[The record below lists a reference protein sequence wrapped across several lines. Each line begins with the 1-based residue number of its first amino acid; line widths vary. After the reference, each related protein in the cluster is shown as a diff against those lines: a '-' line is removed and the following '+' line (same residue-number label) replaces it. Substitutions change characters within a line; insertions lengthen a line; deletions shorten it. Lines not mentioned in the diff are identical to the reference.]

1 MHLSSDEKWEQTITL
16 WLSDRHL
23 YSLNEVKFLKITFH
37 FKHFYNMLS
46 IFSWSLKL
54 NILLWRKIE
63 EGT

>member
-1 MHLSSDEKWEQTITL
+1 MKNENKPLRYDYLT
-16 WLSDRHL
+16 RHL

-63 EGT
+63 EET